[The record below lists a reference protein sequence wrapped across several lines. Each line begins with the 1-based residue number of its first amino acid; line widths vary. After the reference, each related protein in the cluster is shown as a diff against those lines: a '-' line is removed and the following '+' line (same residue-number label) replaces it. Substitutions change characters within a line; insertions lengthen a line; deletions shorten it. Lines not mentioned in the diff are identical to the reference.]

1 MHSKFTDIQKADV
14 IAQYWRGKPVTKICE
29 EFAVSKSTVYAWIRP
44 CSVKKEAAAVGRH
57 VFIQKEMV
65 NLQNKMCRLNTI
77 IEILGKAECLRNA
90 PLEDRLAE
98 FHRLKGQ
105 YGTNILL
112 EALNISKG
120 TYHKGL
126 SKKKAIKDLK
136 SRDGIYDGAIID
148 ILEDLV

>member
-77 IEILGKAECLRNA
+77 IEILGKADKHRKKENSRNWVFHNSDYFSNGCGGRIRTNDLRVMS
-90 PLEDRLAE
+90 PTSY
-98 FHRLKGQ
+98 Q
-105 YGTNILL
+105 LL
-112 EALNISKG
+112 YPAIFSADLSAL
-120 TYHKGL
+120 L
-126 SKKKAIKDLK
+126 
-136 SRDGIYDGAIID
+136 
-148 ILEDLV
+148 

>member
-65 NLQNKMCRLNTI
+65 NLQNKI
-77 IEILGKAECLRNA
+77 V
-90 PLEDRLAE
+90 E
-98 FHRLKGQ
+98 FR
-105 YGTNILL
+105 
-112 EALNISKG
+112 
-120 TYHKGL
+120 
-126 SKKKAIKDLK
+126 
-136 SRDGIYDGAIID
+136 
-148 ILEDLV
+148 

>member
-77 IEILGKAECLRNA
+77 IEILGKADKHRKKENSRNWVFHNSDYFSDWLR
-90 PLEDRLAE
+90 
-98 FHRLKGQ
+98 G
-105 YGTNILL
+105 
-112 EALNISKG
+112 
-120 TYHKGL
+120 
-126 SKKKAIKDLK
+126 KDLNQ
-136 SRDGIYDGAIID
+136 RPPGYEPDELPLLYPAIRKTLTIAYK
-148 ILEDLV
+148 

>member
-1 MHSKFTDIQKADV
+1 MVYVHSKFTDIQKADV

-77 IEILGKAECLRNA
+77 IEILGKADKHRKKENSRNWV
-90 PLEDRLAE
+90 
-98 FHRLKGQ
+98 FHNSNYFSCGCGGR
-105 YGTNILL
+105 I
-112 EALNISKG
+112 
-120 TYHKGL
+120 
-126 SKKKAIKDLK
+126 
-136 SRDGIYDGAIID
+136 
-148 ILEDLV
+148 

>member
-65 NLQNKMCRLNTI
+65 NLQNKIR
-77 IEILGKAECLRNA
+77 
-90 PLEDRLAE
+90 P
-98 FHRLKGQ
+98 HRSNNYRSPDTKERD
-105 YGTNILL
+105 YF
-112 EALNISKG
+112 
-120 TYHKGL
+120 
-126 SKKKAIKDLK
+126 
-136 SRDGIYDGAIID
+136 SRMQ
-148 ILEDLV
+148 E